1 MYAPKVPVMSEDV
14 AKLNAPCRFA
24 RRELSVAAAPL
35 RDGHMRAASPPTK
48 LRNSRTIRP
57 VCKSPIRLN
66 LQDPLVAVPV
76 RPFSWTRA
84 HYPRIGGPTITIP
97 WLAARN
103 SISLAD
109 TLATPRAR
117 TSNSAFACA
126 VMDMISSDFRT
137 GCVFQRMGASK

>member
-97 WLAARN
+97 WLAAR
-103 SISLAD
+103 
-109 TLATPRAR
+109 AT

-126 VMDMISSDFRT
+126 VVDMISSDFRT
-137 GCVFQRMGASK
+137 GCVFQSMGASK